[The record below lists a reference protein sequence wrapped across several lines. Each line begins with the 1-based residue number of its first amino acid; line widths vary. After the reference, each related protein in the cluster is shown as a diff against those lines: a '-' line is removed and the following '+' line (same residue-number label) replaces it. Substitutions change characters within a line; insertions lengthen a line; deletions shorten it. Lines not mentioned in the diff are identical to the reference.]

1 MSMSAIAKALNL
13 SVSRVSRLI
22 ARYEGDRAGRQ
33 ERCADRVDAATR
45 GQKA

>member
-22 ARYEGDRAGRQ
+22 ARFEGARAGSEEGRT
-33 ERCADRVDAATR
+33 D
-45 GQKA
+45 